1 MRRLI
6 FTILFTLSSAL
17 AGAYAQQAPV
27 KQAPLQPGAADK
39 LTMRDCIT
47 ILAGLTALDGRRVIV
62 GAGKATETAET
73 IPYKFAPKVRGAISR
88 NLFVLGNVQQEVQA
102 ANRRAQE
109 RIGKGQPI
117 TPGSK
122 ENIEFDRE
130 MNDYLDRP
138 CKAELD
144 HLSEADLKVD
154 ENDLPGTVVSALW
167 KILDR

>member
-1 MRRLI
+1 MNELPVSLLI
-6 FTILFTLSSAL
+6 AMLPASTNTVTRL
-17 AGAYAQQAPV
+17 AGPSA
-27 KQAPLQPGAADK
+27 
-39 LTMRDCIT
+39 
-47 ILAGLTALDGRRVIV
+47 GRRASRRKRAYCPSAKRSWIS
-62 GAGKATETAET
+62 
-73 IPYKFAPKVRGAISR
+73 PNRGAISR

-154 ENDLPGTVVSALW
+154 ENDLPGTVLSALW